1 MTGKEKCKLLK
12 QIRKEIAET
21 NGIVYL
27 TSECN
32 IDGECDG
39 TCPKCDAEIR
49 YLDSEIQRLAQE
61 GKAISLSGLKLSI
74 IDSVINCGQNE
85 AQRIEA
91 SGYDYLWDDW
101 DEYEPSD
108 RMFNAASVPRET
120 PENIYEWTIE
130 ELDVSVRA
138 YNCLKR
144 AGIKT
149 VADIVERGKDGLI
162 GIRNMGVKQREEVIQ
177 KIEAL
182 GGEMKEDS

>member
-1 MTGKEKCKLLK
+1 MTGKEKCRLLK

-27 TSECN
+27 TSECSF
-32 IDGECDG
+32 DGECEG

-61 GKAISLSGLKLSI
+61 GKSISLSGLTLCA
-74 IDSVINCGQNE
+74 IDSITNCAKVE
-85 AQRIEA
+85 VPDF
-91 SGYDYLWDDW
+91 DYFDYFEGDW
-101 DEYEPSD
+101 EEFEPSVL
-108 RMFNAASVPRET
+108 NTTSVRREL

-144 AGIKT
+144 AGIRT
-149 VADIVERGKDGLI
+149 VKDIVERGREGLI
-162 GIRNMGVKQREEVIQ
+162 GIRNLGKKNMDEVIQ
-177 KIEAL
+177 KIEIL
-182 GGEMKEDS
+182 GGKLKE